1 MVEQI
6 LARLRKR
13 QHVLLTGTRGMG
25 KSYRLQQVKSQLDP
39 DKLMELSGGTA
50 RKALVTQLLQRCWDD
65 EFDIG
70 LETDHDDWK
79 SVQKELRGET
89 VDQLL
94 VRCRE
99 HLARYTFVIDD
110 LELMTARTCADLMPH
125 LLTGIVVAAADVSSA
140 TQRKRIESVVNSFQ
154 RVELK
159 PLDRSATGGLL
170 WSLIDRDTYDRPRM
184 IETQVWN
191 KSRGVPGVVVEMIDQ
206 LGSSRSMRD
215 VQELNH
221 EAPAV
226 NMVGLLPA
234 VLIALIVFLVI
245 WRVTSR
251 GMNDPVGYAIA
262 MAGYTIFRLVMRP
275 LQAWADG

>member
-191 KSRGVPGVVVEMIDQ
+191 KSRGVPGVVVEM
-206 LGSSRSMRD
+206 M
-215 VQELNH
+215 
-221 EAPAV
+221 
-226 NMVGLLPA
+226 LPA